1 MDLICFFIA
10 HLFISGVVSTT
21 FSVTNKCNY
30 TIWPGFLAN
39 EDDPPASISSFSL
52 QKGQSKTI
60 SPPVSWGYPF
70 WGHTYCTEESTG
82 NFSCITGDCGSGKL
96 ECSGNGTATSAI
108 LPEFKLVGSG
118 CVADSNV
125 AYFSELKV
133 NSSGGE
139 IDACKCVCK
148 AFGSP
153 HYCASV
159 NYQII
164 FCAAKTT
171 TPRRRLSSE
180 STKTSTTV
188 SVNATANGPDSTSE
202 SSATSPTSSV
212 KASAKGSN
220 SSSSAT
226 VITTNETVKTLS
238 PMTVPPSPSPDEKTP
253 SPMPFPPSPSPEEKT
268 PSPMPLPPTPLPDE
282 KTPSRLPKT
291 RPTSRRRLAPI
302 IAGVIGGALLI
313 IFLIVTLILRARWWE
328 EYEKNEDLEA
338 DHDIRQVPGTPVRFS
353 YEDLR
358 VATHDFSDTL
368 GKGGSGSVFK
378 GVLPDGTHVAV
389 KKLDKLGQDMSS
401 FLLEVEAIGSINHFN
416 LVRLIGFCAEK
427 SSGLLV
433 FEYMNKGSLD
443 KWIFKN
449 DQGSCLDWQTR
460 NKVALGIA
468 KGLAYLHED
477 CQKKIIHF
485 DIKPLNILLD
495 ANFNAK
501 ICDFGLSELVDRDT
515 SQVQTRTRG
524 TCGYI
529 APECWKTPPGRITV
543 KVDVYSFGIVLL
555 EIVCARRNFDHTQ
568 PESEN
573 HLLRMLQKKAEQDR
587 LIDIVENL
595 DDQSMQGDREEII
608 RMIKIAAWCL
618 QDDPERRPFMSAVV
632 KVLEGV
638 MEVESNLVYKFHHA
652 LISPAV
658 NRHASPQPQPSV
670 LSCPR

>member
-1 MDLICFFIA
+1 
-10 HLFISGVVSTT
+10 
-21 FSVTNKCNY
+21 
-30 TIWPGFLAN
+30 
-39 EDDPPASISSFSL
+39 
-52 QKGQSKTI
+52 
-60 SPPVSWGYPF
+60 
-70 WGHTYCTEESTG
+70 
-82 NFSCITGDCGSGKL
+82 
-96 ECSGNGTATSAI
+96 
-108 LPEFKLVGSG
+108 
-118 CVADSNV
+118 
-125 AYFSELKV
+125 
-133 NSSGGE
+133 
-139 IDACKCVCK
+139 
-148 AFGSP
+148 
-153 HYCASV
+153 
-159 NYQII
+159 
-164 FCAAKTT
+164 
-171 TPRRRLSSE
+171 
-180 STKTSTTV
+180 
-188 SVNATANGPDSTSE
+188 
-202 SSATSPTSSV
+202 
-212 KASAKGSN
+212 
-220 SSSSAT
+220 
-226 VITTNETVKTLS
+226 
-238 PMTVPPSPSPDEKTP
+238 
-253 SPMPFPPSPSPEEKT
+253 MPFPPSPL
-268 PSPMPLPPTPLPDE
+268 PSPLPDE
-282 KTPSRLPKT
+282 KTPSPLPKT
-291 RPTSRRRLAPI
+291 RPNTTSRRRLAPI

-313 IFLIVTLILRARWWE
+313 IFLIVILILRARWWE
-328 EYEKNEDLEA
+328 ESEKNEDLEA
-338 DHDIRQVPGTPVRFS
+338 DDIRQVPGTPVRFS

-358 VATHDFSDTL
+358 VATHDFSETL

-378 GVLPDGTHVAV
+378 GVLLDGTHVAV

-401 FLLEVEAIGSINHFN
+401 FLAEVEAIGSINHFN

-460 NKVALGIA
+460 NKVVLGIA

-529 APECWKTPPGRITV
+529 APECYKTPPGRITV

-555 EIVCARRNFDHTQ
+555 EIVCARRNLDHTQ

-595 DDQSMQGDREEII
+595 DDQYMQSDREEII

-618 QDDPERRPFMSAVV
+618 QDDPERRPLMSAVV

-652 LISPAV
+652 LITPAV
-658 NRHASPQPQPSV
+658 NHHTSPQPQESV
-670 LSCPR
+670 LSYPR

>member
-52 QKGQSKTI
+52 QRGQSKTI
-60 SPPVSWGYPF
+60 SAPVSWGYPF

-108 LPEFKLVGSG
+108 LPEFKLVDSG

-125 AYFSELKV
+125 AYSSELKV

-153 HYCASV
+153 HNCASV

-171 TPRRRLSSE
+171 TPRRRSASE
-180 STKTSTTV
+180 SITTSTTV
-188 SVNATANGPDSTSE
+188 SANATANGADSTSE
-202 SSATSPTSSV
+202 SIATSPTSSV

-220 SSSSAT
+220 SSSSAK
-226 VITTNETVKTLS
+226 VTTTSVTVKTLS
-238 PMTVPPSPSPDEKTP
+238 PMAFPPSPLPDEKTPSPLPDEKTP
-253 SPMPFPPSPSPEEKT
+253 SPMPFPPSP
-268 PSPMPLPPTPLPDE
+268 
-282 KTPSRLPKT
+282 LPKT
-291 RPTSRRRLAPI
+291 RPNTTSRRRLAPI

-313 IFLIVTLILRARWWE
+313 IFLIVILILRARWWE
-328 EYEKNEDLEA
+328 ESEKNEDLEA
-338 DHDIRQVPGTPVRFS
+338 DDIRQVPGTPVRFS

-358 VATHDFSDTL
+358 VATHDFSETL

-378 GVLPDGTHVAV
+378 GVLLDGTHVAV

-401 FLLEVEAIGSINHFN
+401 FLAEVEAIGSINHFN

-460 NKVALGIA
+460 NKVVLGIA

-529 APECWKTPPGRITV
+529 APECCKIPPGRITV
-543 KVDVYSFGIVLL
+543 KVDVYGFGIVLL
-555 EIVCARRNFDHTQ
+555 EIVCARKNFDHTQ

-595 DDQSMQGDREEII
+595 DDQYMHCDREEIT

-618 QDDPERRPFMSAVV
+618 QDDPERRPLMSAVV

-652 LISPAV
+652 LITPAV
-658 NRHASPQPQPSV
+658 NHHTSPQPQASV
-670 LSCPR
+670 LSYPR

>member
-108 LPEFKLVGSG
+108 LPEFKLLTFPGSGVG

-313 IFLIVTLILRARWWE
+313 IFLI
-328 EYEKNEDLEA
+328 
-338 DHDIRQVPGTPVRFS
+338 
-353 YEDLR
+353 
-358 VATHDFSDTL
+358 
-368 GKGGSGSVFK
+368 
-378 GVLPDGTHVAV
+378 
-389 KKLDKLGQDMSS
+389 
-401 FLLEVEAIGSINHFN
+401 
-416 LVRLIGFCAEK
+416 
-427 SSGLLV
+427 
-433 FEYMNKGSLD
+433 
-443 KWIFKN
+443 
-449 DQGSCLDWQTR
+449 
-460 NKVALGIA
+460 
-468 KGLAYLHED
+468 
-477 CQKKIIHF
+477 
-485 DIKPLNILLD
+485 
-495 ANFNAK
+495 
-501 ICDFGLSELVDRDT
+501 
-515 SQVQTRTRG
+515 
-524 TCGYI
+524 
-529 APECWKTPPGRITV
+529 
-543 KVDVYSFGIVLL
+543 
-555 EIVCARRNFDHTQ
+555 
-568 PESEN
+568 
-573 HLLRMLQKKAEQDR
+573 
-587 LIDIVENL
+587 
-595 DDQSMQGDREEII
+595 GDREEII